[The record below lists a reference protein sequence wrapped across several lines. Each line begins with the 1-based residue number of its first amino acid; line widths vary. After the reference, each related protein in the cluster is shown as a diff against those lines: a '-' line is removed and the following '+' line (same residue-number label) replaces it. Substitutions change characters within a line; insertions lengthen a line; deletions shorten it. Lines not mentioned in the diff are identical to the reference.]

1 MKKIMMT
8 IAAVICC
15 AMTTTVFTSCGD
27 DDETTT
33 STDRTPVAAHME
45 YKLEVGDQMLTYF
58 DMTVEYYDS
67 DGTLKTEQMT
77 QKTWSKTVRAK
88 LPVTLG
94 ARLKG
99 TPKANVDLNPQEKV
113 TYAYGYYY
121 TGYAVSSTDLVVGNI
136 ASNGVNSSY
145 DVPSDKV
152 AEWIQRVA
160 GGITG
165 FQVAFDANGK
175 ATGSTWK

>member
-15 AMTTTVFTSCGD
+15 AMATTVFTSCGD
-27 DDETTT
+27 DDEKTP
-33 STDRTPVAAHME
+33 STDTKPVAAYME

-94 ARLKG
+94 ARMVG
-99 TPKANVDLNPQEKV
+99 TPKANIDLNPQEKI

-121 TGYAVSSTDLVVGNI
+121 TGYAVSSTDLVVGNV
-136 ASNGVNSSY
+136 ASNGVSSSY

-160 GGITG
+160 GGIAG

-175 ATGSTWK
+175 ATSSTWK